1 MESGF
6 SPTLCFMMK
15 GKDMEKKGIAATVR
29 DLITPVADS
38 LGYDVWDVEY
48 VKEGADMILRI
59 TIDKDGGIDIE
70 DCEKMSRA
78 IDPVIDEADPI
89 ESSYRMEV
97 SSPGVERT
105 LTRPEHF
112 EKCIGEKVEVRLY
125 APMDGKKQLVGIL
138 SAADEKSI
146 TVTVGEE
153 NITLQKSAV
162 AKAATLFDW
171 N

>member
-1 MESGF
+1 MAHSLFYENTGR
-6 SPTLCFMMK
+6 K
-15 GKDMEKKGIAATVR
+15 ENRMEKKNVAGTVR
-29 DLITPVADS
+29 DLIAPIADE
-38 LGYDVWDVEY
+38 LGYDIWDVEF

-59 TIDKDGGIDIE
+59 TIDKDEGIDIE

-89 ESSYRMEV
+89 ETSYRMEV

-112 EKCIGEKVEVRLY
+112 VKCVGEKVEVRLY
-125 APMDGKKQLVGIL
+125 APLNGQKQIVGTL
-138 SAADEKSI
+138 TSADEKSI
-146 TVTVGEE
+146 TVTVGDEE
-153 NITLQKSAV
+153 VVLEKSAV
-162 AKAATLFDW
+162 AKAATVFDW

>member
-1 MESGF
+1 
-6 SPTLCFMMK
+6 
-15 GKDMEKKGIAATVR
+15 MEKKNIASTVR
-29 DLITPVADS
+29 DLVTPIADE
-38 LGYDVWDVEY
+38 LGYMIWDVEY

-59 TIDKDGGIDIE
+59 TIDKDEGIDIE

-89 ESSYRMEV
+89 ETSYRMEV

-112 EKCIGEKVEVRLY
+112 EKCMGEKVEVRLY
-125 APMDGKKQLVGIL
+125 APLNGQKQIVGIL
-138 SAADEKSI
+138 CGSDDKSI
-146 TVTVGEE
+146 TVKVGEE
-153 NITLQKSAV
+153 EVTLEKSLV
-162 AKAATLFDW
+162 AKAATLFEW

>member
-1 MESGF
+1 
-6 SPTLCFMMK
+6 
-15 GKDMEKKGIAATVR
+15 MEKKGIAATVR
-29 DLITPVADS
+29 ELIAPVADS
-38 LGYDVWDVEY
+38 LGYDIWDVEY

-78 IDPVIDEADPI
+78 VDPVIDEADPI
-89 ESSYRMEV
+89 EASYRMEV

-125 APMDGKKQLVGIL
+125 APMDGKKQLVGVL
-138 SAADEKSI
+138 SGSDEKSI
-146 TVTVGEE
+146 TVTVGDESL
-153 NITLQKSAV
+153 TLPKSAV
-162 AKAATLFDW
+162 AKAATVFDW